1 MLAKLNEDET
11 NTKRWEITTYKCFLE
26 FLEMCNFDVCPGAGS
41 ETFFSK
47 YTEQEMKF
55 SIKDFFSKCDQIRWK
70 LRIWSHLLKKSLMQN
85 FIFGAV
91 IVVLK
96 LYSASLKEVCE
107 GFQFL
112 VKLQTVH
119 QQHYQNWTPLWVLRK
134 DSDPKH
140 SFRYI

>member
-26 FLEMCNFDVCPGAGS
+26 FLEMCNFEPPEAGS

-55 SIKDFFSKCDQIRWK
+55 SIKDFFSKCDQIRRK

-85 FIFGAV
+85 FIFCAV

-107 GFQFL
+107 G
-112 VKLQTVH
+112 LQTVH

-134 DSDPKH
+134 DSAPKH